1 MRLGLI
7 FKIQSKKNF
16 FIALLVAPVMVFVSL
31 FLCQSLIKA
40 GEYNNPSITKNIIVD
55 FISPPKRTDVKKKAI
70 NPMKVTKKSLADL
83 SQKQQDLDLKGDLL
97 KKVKLETNDLL
108 LPAIKMN
115 GLVSGDG
122 SYFPRFKIPP
132 LYPLRARNLGI
143 EGSCL
148 VEYTITTEGNVVDV
162 VEVPGQC
169 KSIFKKSSIDA
180 AKKFLYRPMIVNG
193 VPQRVENVKNRFI
206 FQLRSDE

>member
-1 MRLGLI
+1 MHSCLI
-7 FKIQSKKNF
+7 LKIRSRNTF
-16 FIALLVAPVMVFVSL
+16 VIASLIAPILVFVSL
-31 FLCQSLIKA
+31 FLCQSLIEGGK
-40 GEYNNPSITKNIIVD
+40 YNNPSITKNIIVE
-55 FISPPKRTDVKKKAI
+55 FISPPKKKDVKEKFA
-70 NPMKVTKKSLADL
+70 NPMKVTKRSQADL
-83 SQKQQDLDLKGDLL
+83 SQKPEELLLKGDLL
-97 KKVKLETNDLL
+97 KKVKLETNDIL

-115 GLVSGDG
+115 GLISGDG

-132 LYPLRARNLGI
+132 LYPLRARSLGI

-148 VEYTITTEGNVVDV
+148 VEYTITTKGNVIDV

-193 VPQRVENVKNRFI
+193 SPQRVEKVKNRFI
-206 FQLRSDE
+206 FQLQSDE

>member
-1 MRLGLI
+1 MRSGLI
-7 FKIQSKKNF
+7 LKIRFRNTF
-16 FIALLVAPVMVFVSL
+16 VIASLIAPVLVFVSL
-31 FLCQSLIKA
+31 FLCQSLIEDAK
-40 GEYNNPSITKNIIVD
+40 YNNPSITKNIIVD
-55 FISPPKRTDVKKKAI
+55 FISPPKRTDVKKKTTK
-70 NPMKVTKKSLADL
+70 PMRVTKGSQTEL
-83 SQKQQDLDLKGDLL
+83 SQKRQDLLLKGDFL
-97 KKVKLETNDLL
+97 KKAKLETSDFL

-115 GLVSGDG
+115 GLISGDG

-148 VEYTITTEGNVVDV
+148 VEYTITTKGNVVDV

-193 VPQRVENVKNRFI
+193 SPQKVEKVKNRFI
-206 FQLRSDE
+206 FQLQSDE

>member
-16 FIALLVAPVMVFVSL
+16 VIASLVAPVMVFVSL
-31 FLCQSLIKA
+31 FLCQSLIKG

-55 FISPPKRTDVKKKAI
+55 FISPPKRTDVKKKAT
-70 NPMKVTKKSLADL
+70 NPMKVTKKSQANL
-83 SQKQQDLDLKGDLL
+83 SQKQQDLALKGDLL

-193 VPQRVENVKNRFI
+193 APQRVENVKNRFI

>member
-1 MRLGLI
+1 MRSGLI
-7 FKIQSKKNF
+7 LKIGFRNTF
-16 FIALLVAPVMVFVSL
+16 VIASLIAPVLVFVSL
-31 FLCQSLIKA
+31 FLCQSLIEDAK
-40 GEYNNPSITKNIIVD
+40 YNNPSITKNIIVD
-55 FISPPKRTDVKKKAI
+55 FISPPKRTDVKKKTT
-70 NPMKVTKKSLADL
+70 NPMRVTKGSQTEL
-83 SQKQQDLDLKGDLL
+83 SQKRQDLLLKGDFL
-97 KKVKLETNDLL
+97 KKAKLETSDFL

-115 GLVSGDG
+115 GLISGDG

-148 VEYTITTEGNVVDV
+148 VEYTITTKGNVVDV

-180 AKKFLYRPMIVNG
+180 AKKFLYRPMVVNG
-193 VPQRVENVKNRFI
+193 APQRVENVKNRFI

>member
-1 MRLGLI
+1 MRSGLI
-7 FKIQSKKNF
+7 LKIRFRNTF
-16 FIALLVAPVMVFVSL
+16 VIASLIAPVLVFVSL
-31 FLCQSLIKA
+31 FLCQSLIEDAK
-40 GEYNNPSITKNIIVD
+40 YNNPSITKNIIVD
-55 FISPPKRTDVKKKAI
+55 FISPPKRTDVKKKTTK
-70 NPMKVTKKSLADL
+70 PMRVTKGSQTEL
-83 SQKQQDLDLKGDLL
+83 SQKRQDLLLKGDFL
-97 KKVKLETNDLL
+97 KKAKLETSDFLL
-108 LPAIKMN
+108 SAIKMN
-115 GLVSGDG
+115 GLISGDG

-148 VEYTITTEGNVVDV
+148 VEYTITTKGNVVDV

-193 VPQRVENVKNRFI
+193 SPQKVEKVKNRFI
-206 FQLRSDE
+206 FQLQSDE